1 MMVAGI
7 KPSPANNSS
16 SESGNSGRSRWFSGT
31 GDSGKKTFTDDQKR
45 RVREAEKAEK
55 IMHLILWGPK

>member
-7 KPSPANNSS
+7 KTSPASSS
-16 SESGNSGRSRWFSGT
+16 SESGNKCRLKWFSGNR
-31 GDSGKKTFTDDQKR
+31 DSGKKVLMDDQKR
-45 RVREAEKAEK
+45 KVREAEKAEK

>member
-7 KPSPANNSS
+7 KSSPASS
-16 SESGNSGRSRWFSGT
+16 SSKSGNQGWPRWFSGA
-31 GDSGKKTFTDDQKR
+31 GDSGKKALMDDQKR
-45 RVREAEKAEK
+45 RVRDAEKAEK